1 MRLLSNQERPRCQ
14 SGVLKIF
21 LNIKK
26 TATFYSLNT
35 HFSFIFPHGR
45 CYENELKVIPN
56 SFMKHHPSP
65 LHCSFC
71 LYNHLDMQ
79 AGDLTFF
86 HQTPSPLPVE
96 APVSIRRN
104 RVAKLIVILQTEALL
119 ANGSSPPELPH
130 DLQMGSHHSRSYRLL
145 DGCAVANVSLDLK
158 RACF

>member
-1 MRLLSNQERPRCQ
+1 MSKCCLENLSEH
-14 SGVLKIF
+14 
-21 LNIKK
+21 KK
-26 TATFYSLNT
+26 NCHILQL
-35 HFSFIFPHGR
+35 SFIFPHGK

-119 ANGSSPPELPH
+119 ANWSSPPELPH

-145 DGCAVANVSLDLK
+145 HGCAVANVSLDLK